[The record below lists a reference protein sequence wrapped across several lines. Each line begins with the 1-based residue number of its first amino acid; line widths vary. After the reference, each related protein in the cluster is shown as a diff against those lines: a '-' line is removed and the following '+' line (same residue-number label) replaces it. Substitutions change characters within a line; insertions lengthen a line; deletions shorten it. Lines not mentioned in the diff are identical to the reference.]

1 MLSRRGATLEEMRY
15 EDSKKVCFVPEA
27 HRVVRMLHAGSEAL
41 VWGRIK
47 LERHPGMGPY
57 DTGAV

>member
-27 HRVVRMLHAGSEAL
+27 HRVVGMLHAGSEAL
-41 VWGRIK
+41 KWGQIK
-47 LERHPGMGPY
+47 PESHPGTEPY